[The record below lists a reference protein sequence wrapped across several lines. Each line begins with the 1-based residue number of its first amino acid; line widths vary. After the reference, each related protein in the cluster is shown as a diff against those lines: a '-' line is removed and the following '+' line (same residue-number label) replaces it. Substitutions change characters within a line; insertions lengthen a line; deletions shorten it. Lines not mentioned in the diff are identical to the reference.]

1 MSDVHGIDGRNG
13 MDAERSGLIV
23 LGMHRSGTSAVTGML
38 RLCGAWVG
46 EDDGL
51 TGANIENPQGFWERR
66 DVRKMCDELLHSA
79 GADWWKV
86 ASLNLEAIPHAIL
99 SEQRRCFEAVVSE
112 LREHGPWVVKEPRL
126 CLLLPVLRDYLNDA
140 VCVHVFRNPLEV
152 ARSLQRR
159 NGFSIAAG
167 MTLWE
172 TYNKHALKASSTM
185 PRVMVAYGA
194 LMRDSADTVDRLVTR
209 LRELGVMRLAVPNE
223 SEFRQF
229 IQPTYHRHRV
239 SEEETDQFLT
249 PDQRELWQR
258 IRNEDVLTQEPSE
271 TISAAATQHLHDL
284 ESSHRSLGHHK
295 DRISELNARLVK
307 YREALTVRE
316 KELARR
322 RKELAARDE
331 ELGKRSREVAARDEK
346 IRNLF
351 ESTSWRVTAPLRAL
365 SVTCRKGPGAILR
378 SLKWCR
384 RATTRRIALMMNSS
398 SRIGRSPSG
407 ECTYAEGVKSGDTD
421 SLRKLVRKH
430 RELNDRRVEEVP
442 PGILPESERRKKISV
457 IAWNMGHNALGRAY
471 LLADLLR
478 SEYDVEIIGAI
489 FPQFGTELW
498 GPLRDCS
505 RVTMKFFPGS
515 DFPEHFTRMEEVAGQ
530 VDGDIIYV
538 SKPRLPGVELALLA
552 KLHRNRPIVLDV
564 DDYELG
570 WFRNEG
576 PLTLEEVARSKRNR
590 DYVRPQAETWTR
602 YCESLVPLFD
612 QITVSNE
619 ELQKKFG
626 GVILPHVRSE
636 HDFEPGAWPRDEI
649 RRELG
654 FRSEDKVVVF
664 AGTLRMH
671 KGVARIVD
679 AVKKLRHLNCKLMI
693 VGTPPDDETRDFLR
707 TVDATYVRVIPNV
720 QFHDLPG
727 YLCAGD
733 LVCLLQEP
741 DDATSQFQ
749 MPAKFTDALAMGIPV
764 LASNAPPLM
773 NLARDGLVELLG
785 ATPLEKKIEEIFAN
799 YPACHARARTN
810 RGRFLSQYSYGAC
823 GSWMKA
829 MIDRLLETPS
839 PTPAE
844 FRDLIDYHRA
854 VFYGT
859 RASPTASQAGLTVWL
874 PGSTTSCGEDLTSP
888 PLVPRQRQNR
898 TYVDDQ
904 IDIVFFW
911 KQNDSGIYGRRQ
923 DMLVKY
929 LAMEPRIQR
938 IFHFDAPIN
947 LLGSGGVAARTG
959 GRGGHSHARL
969 VLFNTLRRRYFRGR
983 WTKVRSD
990 TFTFLVSGR
999 APRLM
1004 KWLLPCEDDY
1014 LNYLERV
1021 FKRYNVGERRVIFWV
1036 CPNNFHFPSV
1046 ERRFLPDMIVAD
1058 VIDDQRKWD
1067 ITLEHEERLHRNYRE
1082 ILGRSDLVF
1091 VNCDNVLSSMQEFAD
1106 NIHLIPNAAEIW
1118 DPDARSWNKPLELAR
1133 MKGPVIG
1140 YVGNLDAA
1148 RINLV
1153 LLETVAESR
1162 PDWNLVFIGSMHRG
1176 RQISTLS
1183 RFKNVHFLGV
1193 RIHDEAVRFIR
1204 HFDVAI
1210 IPHLDTALTRNMNPL
1225 KLYVYFSLHVPVV
1238 TTPIANMEDFG
1249 DFVRTG
1255 RTPAEFIGQIEY
1267 CLERNPVS
1275 ENLELLC
1282 DRVTRNSW
1290 PERVKRILELVEGEF
1305 RKSGRMETSINVHT
1319 SSVGRGVE
1327 LGQTDGYLG
1336 RCAVC
1341 GHTGRFL
1348 GEESIASI
1356 RENFRCQACKA
1367 SLRYREQARL
1377 IVRNFARE
1385 GSDHVADLVKEREF
1399 RSLKVYE
1406 PGIIGPFRRYLSRLP
1421 QYCTSYLWTDVARGE
1436 YRRGVQC
1443 QDLTNLTYDD
1453 DCFDLVVSSD
1463 IFEHVRKP
1471 FDGFREVNRILK
1483 PGGFHIF
1490 SIPVTSPMPAR
1501 TVFRVDTT
1509 GHEDILVLP
1518 AHYHS
1523 APMGGKSLVYADFGA
1538 DMTKMMERDGIEL
1551 KMENMASECVAP
1563 GESGRVVTFYWQK
1576 QM

>member
-46 EDDGL
+46 EEGGL
-51 TGANIENPQGFWERR
+51 TAANIENPQGFWERR
-66 DVRKMCDELLHSA
+66 DVRKICDDLLHSA

-86 ASLNLEAIPHAIL
+86 AGLNLGTIPHAIL

-112 LREHGPWVVKEPRL
+112 LREHDPWVVKEPRL

-172 TYNKHALKASSTM
+172 RYNKYALKASSTM

-194 LMRDSADTVDRLVTR
+194 LMRDPADTVDRLVTR

-258 IRNEDVLTQEPSE
+258 IRNEDVLRQEPSE

-331 ELGKRSREVAARDEK
+331 ELGKRSREVAARDER

-407 ECTYAEGVKSGDTD
+407 ECTYAEEVKSGDTD

-679 AVKKLRHLNCKLMI
+679 AVKKLRHLNCKLVI

-707 TVDATYVRVIPNV
+707 TVDATYVRVIPDV

-733 LVCLLQEP
+733 LVCLLQDP
-741 DDATSQFQ
+741 NDATSQFQ

-785 ATPLEKKIEEIFAN
+785 ATPLEKKIEEMLAD
-799 YPACHARARTN
+799 YPACQARARTN

-823 GSWMKA
+823 RPWMKA
-829 MIDRLLETPS
+829 MIGRLLETPS

-854 VFYGT
+854 AFSGT
-859 RASPTASQAGLTVWL
+859 CASPTASKDGLTVRL
-874 PGSTTSCGEDLTSP
+874 PGCTPLSDDDVTTPS
-888 PLVPRQRQNR
+888 LVRRKPKSRPF
-898 TYVDDQ
+898 VDDK

-947 LLGSGGVAARTG
+947 LLRSGGVTARTG
-959 GRGGHSHARL
+959 GPGGHSHARL
-969 VLFNTLRRRYFRGR
+969 VLFNTLRRRYIRGR
-983 WTKVRSD
+983 WAKVRPD
-990 TFTFLVSGR
+990 TFTYLVSGR
-999 APRLM
+999 ASKLM

-1021 FKRYNVGERRVIFWV
+1021 FKRHNVGERRVIFWV
-1036 CPNNFHFPSV
+1036 CPNNFHFPSI
-1046 ERRFLPDMIVAD
+1046 ERRFHPDLIVAD

-1067 ITLEHEERLHRNYRE
+1067 IALEHEERLSRNYRE

-1091 VNCDNVLSSMQEFAD
+1091 VNCDSVLRSMREFAG
-1106 NIHLIPNAAEIW
+1106 NICLLPNAAEMLE
-1118 DPDARSWNKPLELAR
+1118 PDARLWKKPAELAR
-1133 MKGPVIG
+1133 MRGPVVG
-1140 YVGNLDAA
+1140 YVGNLDVA
-1148 RINLV
+1148 RIDLE
-1153 LLETVAESR
+1153 LLEAVAADT

-1176 RQISTLS
+1176 REIKRLS
-1183 RFKNVHFLGV
+1183 RFRNVHFLGV
-1193 RIHDEAVRFIR
+1193 RVYERAIQYIR
-1204 HFDVAI
+1204 YFDVAI
-1210 IPHLDTALTRNMNPL
+1210 IPHLDNELTRTMNPL

-1238 TTPIANMEDFG
+1238 ATPIENMGDFG
-1249 DFVRTG
+1249 QFVRIG
-1255 RTPAEFIGQIEY
+1255 RTPEEFIQAVKGCLEGDTGMSWSARLKSLLAAHSWNRRVADIMRLIEAEFARVTDGSTEEGETGEVPCNICGGNRFGDGPGGRKSPFTHRRPKCVE
-1267 CLERNPVS
+1267 CGSLERHRFIRGVWSRILDHDFRGMRAIQFSSDRAVDPRWFDSVEVS
-1275 ENLELLC
+1275 IFG
-1282 DRVTRNSW
+1282 RRNSLDLQAID
-1290 PERVKRILELVEGEF
+1290 RAD
-1305 RKSGRMETSINVHT
+1305 
-1319 SSVGRGVE
+1319 GV
-1327 LGQTDGYLG
+1327 Y
-1336 RCAVC
+1336 
-1341 GHTGRFL
+1341 
-1348 GEESIASI
+1348 
-1356 RENFRCQACKA
+1356 
-1367 SLRYREQARL
+1367 
-1377 IVRNFARE
+1377 
-1385 GSDHVADLVKEREF
+1385 
-1399 RSLKVYE
+1399 
-1406 PGIIGPFRRYLSRLP
+1406 
-1421 QYCTSYLWTDVARGE
+1421 DVAICNH
-1436 YRRGVQC
+1436 V
-1443 QDLTNLTYDD
+1443 L
-1453 DCFDLVVSSD
+1453 
-1463 IFEHVRKP
+1463 EHVEK
-1471 FDGFREVNRILK
+1471 DLEGFRELVRILK
-1483 PGGFHIF
+1483 PDGFLQFSVPFPQGRSDTEEWGYPKPERHGHYRIYGRDLVERFADAQSGVRILEVAGVDDVTGAPEFVYFASCDNGRLDALRSRLGGN
-1490 SIPVTSPMPAR
+1490 V
-1501 TVFRVDTT
+1501 
-1509 GHEDILVLP
+1509 E
-1518 AHYHS
+1518 
-1523 APMGGKSLVYADFGA
+1523 
-1538 DMTKMMERDGIEL
+1538 
-1551 KMENMASECVAP
+1551 
-1563 GESGRVVTFYWQK
+1563 RVVPD
-1576 QM
+1576 